1 MKINHFFTSLKKLKL
16 SKDKLLLI
24 LLGGVLLVIIS
35 LPVKNDRNRSSQ
47 SNESAV
53 TGKVITGDNVIS
65 DTQDYAAVLE
75 NKLKGV
81 LSGAEGVGKVQVLIT
96 LENSGELILK
106 SDVKESVKNTSS
118 GNGEQL
124 EEITREETVVYKKGS
139 DGSLTPYVT
148 GTVYPTIA
156 GVLVIAQGADDAR
169 IVSQIVEAVK
179 AVLGVEANKIKVM
192 KMEG

>member
-35 LPVKNDRNRSSQ
+35 LPVKNDKNVSGQRK
-47 SNESAV
+47 ESTA
-53 TGKVITGDNVIS
+53 TGSEITENAVIT
-65 DTQDYAAVLE
+65 DTQDYADTLE
-75 NKLKGV
+75 KKLEEV
-81 LSGAEGVGKVQVLIT
+81 LSGAEGVGKVRVLIT

-106 SDVKESVKNTSS
+106 SDVKESVKNTGS
-118 GNGEQL
+118 GNGEQTG
-124 EEITREETVVYKKGS
+124 EITREENVIYQKDS

-148 GTVYPTIA
+148 KTVYPTIA

-169 IVSQIVEAVK
+169 VVSQIVEAVK

>member
-1 MKINHFFTSLKKLKL
+1 M
-16 SKDKLLLI
+16 LI
-24 LLGGVLLVIIS
+24 HLGGVLLVIIS
-35 LPVKNDRNRSSQ
+35 LPVKNDRHSSGQ

-53 TGKVITGDNVIS
+53 TGKVIAGDNVIS
-65 DTQDYAAVLE
+65 DTQDYAAFLE
-75 NKLKGV
+75 NKLKDV

-148 GTVYPTIA
+148 GKVYPTIS

-169 IVSQIVEAVK
+169 IVSQIVDAVK
-179 AVLGVEANKIKVM
+179 AVLGVEVNKIKVM

>member
-35 LPVKNDRNRSSQ
+35 LPVKNDKNSSGQ
-47 SNESAV
+47 SKESAV
-53 TGKVITGDNVIS
+53 TDSTITENAVIT
-65 DTQDYAAVLE
+65 DTQDYAGALE
-75 NKLKGV
+75 KKLEEV
-81 LSGAEGVGKVQVLIT
+81 LSGAEGVGKVRVLIT

-106 SDVKESVKNTSS
+106 SDVKESVKNTGS
-118 GNGEQL
+118 GNGEQT
-124 EEITREETVVYKKGS
+124 EEITREENVIYQKDS

-148 GTVYPTIA
+148 KTVYPTIA

-169 IVSQIVEAVK
+169 VVSQIVEAVK
-179 AVLGVEANKIKVM
+179 AVLGIEANKIKVM

>member
-35 LPVKNDRNRSSQ
+35 LPVKNDKNSSGQ
-47 SNESAV
+47 SKESAV
-53 TGKVITGDNVIS
+53 TDSTITENAVITN
-65 DTQDYAAVLE
+65 TQDYAGALE
-75 NKLKGV
+75 KNLEEV
-81 LSGAEGVGKVQVLIT
+81 LSGAEGVGKVRVLIT

-106 SDVKESVKNTSS
+106 SDVKESVKNTGSE
-118 GNGEQL
+118 NGEQT
-124 EEITREETVVYKKGS
+124 EEITREENVIYQKDS

-148 GTVYPTIA
+148 KTVYPTIA

-169 IVSQIVEAVK
+169 VVSQIVEAVK